1 MKQQLYFVSS
11 KRFLAE
17 TEIVFLNDK
26 ILQHPVSVAVGAALH
41 TLSNLKLM
49 LLCIGVAECATEHF
63 PPFFFIHFTCDG
75 PGIAPCSLQTR
86 GVHRVRS
93 SEAAGTWGERGGCV
107 PAGRQ
112 EGPADLTGKIAIN
125 ALSVEALSGHLPCLS
140 PYLQDI
146 KIGEFG
152 RTVHRSI

>member
-1 MKQQLYFVSS
+1 MPLSTFLLSFSS
-11 KRFLAE
+11 
-17 TEIVFLNDK
+17 
-26 ILQHPVSVAVGAALH
+26 ILHVMARGSPL
-41 TLSNLKLM
+41 
-49 LLCIGVAECATEHF
+49 
-63 PPFFFIHFTCDG
+63 
-75 PGIAPCSLQTR
+75 APCRPQ
-86 GVHRVRS
+86 HRVRS